1 MSTMNTPTNL
11 IDRSYL
17 TTLMDTV
24 LATTPS
30 GQTCSLYIAAED
42 TTFIR
47 FNHAKVRQATHVCQA
62 YATLTLVQGA
72 RSAESTL
79 TLSGELARDT
89 AALNA
94 ARAELGM
101 DLPLLPEDPYLLRPD
116 TIVNTTRDDTGTLPS
131 ARSVIDAVATHAQGQ
146 DLVGFVASG
155 PMVRAY
161 ADSRGQRNWHR
172 VDTFSFDWCLY
183 HSTDKAVK
191 AVHAGR
197 HWNEAAWVRQLSQ
210 GAAQLQLLGQAPKT
224 LPPGRYRAYF
234 APSAVSDLLGTLAWG
249 GFSQKE
255 QAVGTSPLMRLVR
268 GEAALHAS
276 VQLTEDTAR
285 SIAPAFTPEGF
296 TGPGQ
301 VPLLVNGRHASSLCS
316 PRSAREFGLVTNGAL
331 SGEGPQALSLAAGT
345 LPEAEVLK
353 ALGTGLYISNLHYLN
368 YSDRPHCRV
377 TGMTRFACFWVENG
391 ELVAPLQVM
400 RFDDD
405 LLDLLGP
412 RLIAL
417 TDHAALH
424 QETST
429 YGQRQLGSITTP
441 GALVEG
447 FELTL

>member
-1 MSTMNTPTNL
+1 MNLT
-11 IDRSYL
+11 DRHYL
-17 TTLMDTV
+17 DALSDAV
-24 LATTPS
+24 LAATPS
-30 GQTCSLYIAAED
+30 GLDASLHIAAED
-42 TTFIR
+42 STFIR
-47 FNHAKVRQATHVCQA
+47 FNHAQVRQATQVSQA
-62 YATLTLVQGA
+62 YATLTLMQGA
-72 RSAESTL
+72 RSAESSL
-79 TLSGELARDT
+79 TLAGDLSRDT
-89 AALNA
+89 AALVA
-94 ARAELGM
+94 AQTELSH
-101 DLPLLPEDPYLLRPD
+101 DLPCLPQDPYLLRPD
-116 TIVNTTRDDTGTLPS
+116 TVVNTHRDEQGTLPS
-131 ARSVIDAVATHAQGQ
+131 ASAVIDAVAAHAAKL
-146 DLVGFVASG
+146 DLVGFMASG
-155 PMVRAY
+155 PLVRAY

-191 AVHAGR
+191 AVHAGQR
-197 HWNEAAWVRQLSQ
+197 WHEPSWASQLQQ
-210 GAAQLQLLGQAPKT
+210 GAQQLQLLG
-224 LPPGRYRAYF
+224 LPPRSLKPGRYRSYF

-249 GFSQKE
+249 GFGQKE

-276 VQLTEDTAR
+276 VQLTEDTGR

-301 VPLLVNGRHASSLCS
+301 VPLVIDGRHANSLCS
-316 PRSAREFGLVTNGAL
+316 PRSAREFGLPTNGAL
-331 SGEGPQALSLAAGT
+331 AGENPQALSLAVGT
-345 LPEAEVLK
+345 LPEAEVLR

-368 YSDRPHCRV
+368 YSDRQHCRV

-417 TDHAALH
+417 TDRAELH
-424 QETST
+424 QDTST
-429 YGQRQLGSITTP
+429 YGQRQLASITTP
-441 GALVEG
+441 GILVES

>member
-1 MSTMNTPTNL
+1 MTQPLTDRHYLDALADAVLEHTPQAS
-11 IDRSYL
+11 I
-17 TTLMDTV
+17 
-24 LATTPS
+24 
-30 GQTCSLYIAAED
+30 CSLSMAAED
-42 TTFIR
+42 TTFLR
-47 FNHAKVRQATHVCQA
+47 FNHAQVRQATQVSQA
-62 YATLTLVQGA
+62 CATLTLTQGA

-79 TLSGELARDT
+79 TLVGDMARDT
-89 AALNA
+89 AQLLA
-94 ARAELGM
+94 AQADLAH
-101 DLPLLPEDPYLLRPD
+101 DLPCLPPDPYLLTPD
-116 TIVNTTRDDTGTLPS
+116 TVVNTARDDPGHLPNAS
-131 ARSVIDAVATHAQGQ
+131 SVIDAVTLHAPGL
-146 DLVGFVASG
+146 DLVGFHASG

-183 HSTDKAVK
+183 RATDKAVK

-197 HWNEAAWVRQLSQ
+197 HWDEVAWARQLAQ
-210 GAAQLQLLGQAPKT
+210 GAAQLPLLDHAPKA
-224 LPPGRYRAYF
+224 LAPGRYRAYF

-255 QAVGTSPLMRLVR
+255 QAIGTSPLMRLVR
-268 GEAALHAS
+268 GEVALHAS
-276 VQLTEDTAR
+276 VQLTEDTGR

-296 TGPGQ
+296 TGPGP
-301 VPLLVNGRHASSLCS
+301 VPLVADGRHAGNLCS
-316 PRSAREFGLVTNGAL
+316 PRSAREFGLPTNGAL
-331 SGEGPQALSLAAGT
+331 SGENPQALSLAAGT
-345 LPEAEVLK
+345 LPEADVLK

-368 YSDRPHCRV
+368 YSDRQHCRV
-377 TGMTRFACFWVENG
+377 TGMTRFACFWVEHG

-417 TDHAALH
+417 TDRAELH
-424 QETST
+424 PDTST

-441 GALVEG
+441 GALVAG

>member
-1 MSTMNTPTNL
+1 MTMSTNL
-11 IDRSYL
+11 IDHDYL
-17 TTLMDTV
+17 TTLMDAA
-24 LATTPS
+24 LAATPS
-30 GQTCSLYIAAED
+30 GCVSSLHIAAED
-42 TTFIR
+42 SAFIR
-47 FNHAKVRQATHVCQA
+47 FNQAKVRQATQVSQA
-62 YATLTLVQGA
+62 YATLTLTQGA

-89 AALNA
+89 ALLKA
-94 ARAELGM
+94 AQAELGH

-116 TIVNTTRDDTGTLPS
+116 AIVNSTRNDTGSLPS
-131 ARSVIDAVATHAQGQ
+131 AGSVIDAVATHAQGL
-146 DLVGFVASG
+146 DLVGFLASG

-183 HSTDKAVK
+183 QSTDKAVK

-197 HWNEAAWVRQLSQ
+197 HWNESAWAHQLSQ
-210 GAAQLQLLGQAPKT
+210 GALQLQLLGRPPKT
-224 LPPGRYRAYF
+224 LSPGRYRAYF

-268 GEAALHAS
+268 GQAALHAS
-276 VQLTEDTAR
+276 VQLTEDTGR

-301 VPLLVNGRHASSLCS
+301 VPLVLDGHHAGSLCS
-316 PRSAREFGLVTNGAL
+316 PRSAREFGLTTNGAL
-331 SGEGPQALSLAAGT
+331 CSEGPQALSLAAGT
-345 LPEAEVLK
+345 LPEAHVLK

-368 YSDRPHCRV
+368 YSDRQHCRV

-417 TDHAALH
+417 TDQPELH

-441 GALVEG
+441 GALVDG